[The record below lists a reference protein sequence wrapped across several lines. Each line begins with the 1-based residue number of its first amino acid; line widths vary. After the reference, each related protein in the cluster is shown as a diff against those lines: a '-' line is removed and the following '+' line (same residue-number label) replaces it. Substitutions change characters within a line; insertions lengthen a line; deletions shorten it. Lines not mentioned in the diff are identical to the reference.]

1 MSGLASTFSVSR
13 IAILGAE
20 SSGKSQ
26 LAEALA
32 TQYQTVW
39 VPEYLREFVEV
50 QQRVP
55 TESDQLLIA
64 QTQLQ
69 RESAMISAA
78 KTWLFCDTTP
88 SMTAL
93 YSRYYFQ
100 HMDPELARLDLQ
112 HTYDFSI
119 VTAPD
124 FPWIADGLQ
133 RESPAVRQHI
143 HEQLLAM
150 LEQREIPFLLVEGSL
165 SERLQQVQFTL
176 DFWS

>member
-1 MSGLASTFSVSR
+1 MFDPVHPELMCRMAQDSDFIHAVVVIGPGLGT
-13 IAILGAE
+13 
-20 SSGKSQ
+20 
-26 LAEALA
+26 
-32 TQYQTVW
+32 
-39 VPEYLREFVEV
+39 
-50 QQRVP
+50 
-55 TESDQLLIA
+55 
-64 QTQLQ
+64 
-69 RESAMISAA
+69 SAAA

-100 HMDPELARLDLQ
+100 HMDPELARLDLH

-150 LEQREIPFLLVEGSL
+150 LEEREIPFLLVEGSL
-165 SERLQQVQFTL
+165 SQRLQQVQFTL
-176 DFWS
+176 DFLS